1 MAREFRL
8 EDPGEGIHE
17 AEIVEID
24 VEPGEEVED
33 GQVLLSV
40 ETDKAAVEIPSPFT
54 GTVEE
59 VEVSV
64 GERVEVGAV
73 LLTYTPEGEEADAD
87 EADEADEDGDDRE
100 AEKEDEEHEE
110 DEDAVGTEKEEQAVE
125 PDAEEEAGDGAE
137 EDEAG
142 EDEAEEGR
150 AEEDEAPAGRKAARD
165 GPVPASPATRRRARE
180 LGVELHDVAGS
191 GPGGRVTRDD
201 LEAFAEERPSEGEAE
216 EPERPAP
223 EEEAT
228 PEEEPAPAPEER
240 PAGRPSP
247 DEAAELPDFTAWGE
261 VERVAFQGVRRRTA
275 ERMTRSWERIP
286 HVTHMD
292 VADVTELER
301 FRREH
306 QGQVEEAG
314 GHLTLTVFVMKAVV
328 SALREQLHFN
338 ASLDRGAGE
347 VILKRY
353 FHFGVAVDTERG
365 LLVPV
370 VRDVDRK
377 SVTELAVEVADLVER
392 TREGEVA
399 PDEMRGATFTI
410 TNPGPIGGT
419 GFTPIVNWPQVAILG
434 MGRAR
439 LEPVVRGDLEDHEVV
454 PRLRLPLCLG
464 FDHRINDGA
473 DAARFVRDVVD
484 TLDDPESFL
493 LSV

>member
-73 LLTYTPEGEEADAD
+73 LLTYTPEGEEA

-100 AEKEDEEHEE
+100 DEKEDEEHEE
-110 DEDAVGTEKEEQAVE
+110 DEDAVGADREEEAAQPAEKEEE
-125 PDAEEEAGDGAE
+125 GDGPEEDGAE
-137 EDEAG
+137 EGEAG
-142 EDEAEEGR
+142 EDEG
-150 AEEDEAPAGRKAARD
+150 PAGREAARD
-165 GPVPASPATRRRARE
+165 RPVPASPATRRRARE
-180 LGVELHDVAGS
+180 LDVELHEVPGR

-201 LEAFAEERPSEGEAE
+201 VEAFAEEGPSKGEAE

-228 PEEEPAPAPEER
+228 PEEEPAPEER

-247 DEAAELPDFTAWGE
+247 GEAAELPDFTAWGE

-328 SALREQLHFN
+328 SALREQPRFN

-419 GFTPIVNWPQVAILG
+419 AFTPIVNWPQVAILG